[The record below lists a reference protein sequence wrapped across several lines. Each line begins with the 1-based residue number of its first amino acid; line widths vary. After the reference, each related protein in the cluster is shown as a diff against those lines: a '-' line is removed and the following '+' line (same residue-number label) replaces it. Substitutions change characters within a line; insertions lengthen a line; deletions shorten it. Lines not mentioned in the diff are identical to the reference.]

1 MGMSLT
7 LTVINWSSSLSTLAP
22 SVASGSVLH
31 TQRRDTCSQ
40 SEAGTIRIHSGAG
53 KYTVCANPI
62 VKRAGVCW

>member
-40 SEAGTIRIHSGAG
+40 ERGRHNQ
-53 KYTVCANPI
+53 NPLRCRQ
-62 VKRAGVCW
+62 VYGLC